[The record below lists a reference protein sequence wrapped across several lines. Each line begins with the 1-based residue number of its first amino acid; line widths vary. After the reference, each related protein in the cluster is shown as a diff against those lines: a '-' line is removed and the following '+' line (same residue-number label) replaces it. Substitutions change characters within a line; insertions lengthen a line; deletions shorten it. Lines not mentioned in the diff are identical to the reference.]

1 MGQTTTILSMTLVSP
16 DLDVAAPSGA
26 TQLRES
32 MMALARQLRRHRSDS
47 DLTPSQLQI
56 LGDVQRA
63 GVIVPGE
70 LAARQSVRVQSLT
83 GGLNSLEERGLIVR
97 RTDTEDRRRQLIEI
111 TPTAEELLRRDR
123 AERDM
128 WLEQAMHA
136 NLTELERGVLALAA
150 PILAKLAHSDT

>member
-1 MGQTTTILSMTLVSP
+1 MTLVSP
-16 DLDVAAPSGA
+16 ELDVAAPSGA

-111 TPTAEELLRRDR
+111 TPAAEELLRRDR

-128 WLEQAMHA
+128 WLEHAMHA